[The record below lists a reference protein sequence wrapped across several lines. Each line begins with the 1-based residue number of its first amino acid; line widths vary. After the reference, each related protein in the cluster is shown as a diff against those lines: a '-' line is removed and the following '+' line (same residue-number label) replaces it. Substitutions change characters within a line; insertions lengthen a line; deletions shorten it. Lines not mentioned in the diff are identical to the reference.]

1 MATRK
6 QQNENKQGGREFKPG
21 LLWLEATSWPFSGTV
36 DMQALWPQPAW
47 RVSQKSRWTVTAWE
61 RLLAANIMVSSKA
74 WYKNAYDLRDELMMK
89 TDKPEGCSYE
99 IHSWRGDGTN
109 GSILHSRKVHTCE
122 ITSLFHEPSLGSDIN
137 LVFPDLQFIPTS
149 CGAKEAH
156 SIYLKQLECAGL
168 ESWGR
173 KKRRP

>member
-1 MATRK
+1 M
-6 QQNENKQGGREFKPG
+6 
-21 LLWLEATSWPFSGTV
+21 L
-36 DMQALWPQPAW
+36 
-47 RVSQKSRWTVTAWE
+47 RVNGMEMR
-61 RLLAANIMVSSKA
+61 
-74 WYKNAYDLRDELMMK
+74 MK
-89 TDKPEGCSYE
+89 TDQPEGCSYE

-149 CGAKEAH
+149 CGAKAAH

-173 KKRRP
+173 KNEDLEDEAVLAIEDDGYDQVAHQEDGGNDKVEHQKDGDQVENQVYDPGHVKVS